1 MTVTDPLADMLTR
14 IVNGQ
19 AAGKVEVSVPVS
31 KIKLAVGN
39 VLKEEGYLAD
49 LNTTSAGCKSVIN
62 LKLKYFNGT
71 PVIRKLQRVSKPG
84 KRVYKPKDELPKVLA
99 GFGISIITTSAGV
112 MTDKKARKLGYG
124 GEVLCRV
131 E

>member
-1 MTVTDPLADMLTR
+1 MTITDPLADMLTR

-19 AAGKVEVSVPVS
+19 AAGKTEVSVPIS

-39 VLKEEGYLAD
+39 VLKDEGYLAD
-49 LNTTSAGCKSVIN
+49 INVSELDSKSIIN
-62 LKLKYFNGT
+62 LKLKYFNGV

-84 KRVYKPKDELPKVLA
+84 KRIYKQKNELPKVLA
-99 GFGISIITTSAGV
+99 GLGISIITTSAGV
-112 MTDKKARKLGYG
+112 MTDNKARKLGYG